1 MPLKTI
7 RTSVILVVLLL
18 ACDNIPVTAPTED
31 TPGTLMKALADAV
44 NNGDALA
51 YRDFLTEEY
60 IFTSTVN
67 GSEVE
72 YGRADDYEAVNAI
85 IVESTSYGLVIE
97 WQTIPT
103 PPQDFTEFATPVSYQ
118 WFAETADF
126 SYCAEGSSKITFK
139 KSEVSEFDTST
150 WFIAAWN
157 DDNTGE
163 TTSLSDFAPVTLG
176 ELKAAFE

>member
-1 MPLKTI
+1 MAFNII
-7 RTSVILVVLLL
+7 RTSVILAVLLL

-31 TPGTLMKALADAV
+31 TPGTVMKALADAV

-67 GSEVE
+67 NSEVE
-72 YGRADDYEAVNAI
+72 YGRTADYEAVHALI
-85 IVESTSYGLVIE
+85 TGATSYGLVVE
-97 WQTIPT
+97 WQSIPT
-103 PPQDFTEFATPVSYQ
+103 PPQDFTEFTTPVSYQ

-126 SYCAEGSSKITFK
+126 AYCAEGSGKITFE

-150 WFIAAWN
+150 WLIAAWN

-163 TTSLSDFAPVTLG
+163 TTSLPGFAPVTLG
-176 ELKAAFE
+176 ELKDAFE

>member
-1 MPLKTI
+1 MAFNTI
-7 RTSVILVVLLL
+7 KTSVILAVLLL
-18 ACDNIPVTAPTED
+18 ACDNFPVTAPTED
-31 TPGTLMKALADAV
+31 TPGTVMKALADAV
-44 NNGDALA
+44 NNGDAPA

-72 YGRADDYEAVNAI
+72 YGRAADYEAVNALI
-85 IVESTSYGLVIE
+85 GGAIDYGLTVE

-103 PPQDFTEFATPVSYQ
+103 PPQDFTEFTTPVSYQ

-126 SYCAEGSSKITFK
+126 SYCAEGSGDITFK
-139 KSEVSEFDTST
+139 KSEISEFDTST
-150 WFIAAWN
+150 WLISAWN

-163 TTSLSDFAPVTLG
+163 TTSLPNFAPVTLG